1 LLVGLDLFSLPS
13 SGQPVRVER
22 KMNIDLTETEII
34 HLMDCI
40 GGRMDDLNDCAA
52 FGDAGALAVEIETLD
67 ELMTKLSEALRA

>member
-1 LLVGLDLFSLPS
+1 
-13 SGQPVRVER
+13 
-22 KMNIDLTETEII
+22 MNIDLTETEII

-67 ELMTKLSEALRA
+67 ELMDKLSEALRA